1 MASTASGGTRA
12 KRPSRRTMKTLLQ
25 PVGLDA
31 AETVELPAQL
41 GLKEAG
47 ELRQQLLSLRGRMVD
62 LEGSKVERLGG
73 VAFQVL
79 LSARATWRQ
88 DGQRFRLVGTSDA
101 MGRAL
106 AILGAPAFNT
116 HDAFAG
122 AIR

>member
-1 MASTASGGTRA
+1 
-12 KRPSRRTMKTLLQ
+12 MKTLLQ
-25 PVGLDA
+25 PVGLDSV
-31 AETVELPAQL
+31 ETVELPAQL

-88 DGQRFRLVGTSDA
+88 DGQRFRLIEASDA
-101 MGRAL
+101 MERAL
-106 AILGAPAFNT
+106 ALLGAPAFNT
-116 HDAFAG
+116 SDTFTG
-122 AIR
+122 AVR

>member
-1 MASTASGGTRA
+1 
-12 KRPSRRTMKTLLQ
+12 MKTLLQ

-62 LEGSKVERLGG
+62 LDASKVERFGG

-88 DGQRFRLVGTSDA
+88 DGQRFRLVETSDA

-106 AILGAPAFNT
+106 AMLGAQSFNT
-116 HDAFAG
+116 SDAFTG